1 MQIDGCFP
9 SAARLLRPLLVHHL
23 WLEVPDL
30 LHSKKMARMSIEEP
44 SVNITLPIEG
54 YSAHPILGNFYLPVE
69 VEDGRKASG
78 IHNLAREGWS
88 EETEIL
94 QNVETT
100 LCDYVPMPIYFPP
113 YLLCGGC
120 LHLLERLGTS
130 RVDVLPTCDIISVP
144 RNLPYKDGLRILHPR
159 LQERFGD
166 ENVDLALGVLEE
178 LIEVEELPP
187 FPPCIFQR
195 WKYEHLRR
203 REDYTNPHCPHTT
216 TIQAPVVPTKTLLDY
231 REQQAQKNFLY
242 PQPSPSAMPSYESLN
257 SKIAHQPSWRIEHS
271 VFVSIG
277 GKQASVAYCPTPAEL
292 HKGMWDPEYGRAG
305 ARVQTDTAHMNLPES
320 THAPA
325 VSSATIPKY
334 LTPTKAQLKNAMR
347 DIGKKVK
354 NQIQDFGEFSNGLV
368 HSGVEA
374 SPIRL
379 QDSVSLRTGCSH
391 NHDKEV
397 YLTNHFGRRNVE
409 LPVGVEVPNANFARK
424 HQLVPKGF
432 PVPDYL
438 LVCRSPTRDEIV
450 ARLCEMEIQEAVNCP
465 KQNPLQ
471 FFMTKCSSIPAT
483 PSVFFDGGLD
493 YKWDDAESILSLT
506 SDDLDT
512 QSFCQDEQRLQ
523 LTRLPQGS
531 SFSQRYTVPQSR
543 HRSPQSP
550 RRNDSAD
557 AISAHLFGRSYCS
570 AIDSVSDSRPF
581 DENDESNDS
590 FLHRSRREASCE
602 DEDMIHAS
610 GHSRVSSF
618 HSMNGMKSSPGSHHN
633 HTEAEI
639 LLPTVYAPLPNSS
652 SNHEMHPLV
661 PVIPKENIESL
672 SKSKQQTSK
681 PNDGGISVTSPSW
694 ETRYMDAFHN
704 SLGRCVKWSEPEPE
718 ADLNLVIGQ
727 LSSDTYSQQSSP
739 AHFDKAV
746 KPVHDIKWSSVEP
759 GDLLPRVGA
768 EHFGTINHSHAN
780 KDHSRMLGKV
790 VDDMT
795 GHVELPYSELHQTN
809 GSHTLVNATAP
820 PRLHER
826 PFLPYGWREDNHSV
840 TFDKQT
846 EEPPKDLVERGDDF
860 SEQGTLNFD
869 GANDN
874 DSPGNDSTDDN
885 RKQQTASHNTTNNSF
900 NCNNSKNS
908 PQNNRDARKL
918 LMALNNGH
926 LPTISPPEPLLIRK
940 QPSQIRVRAGA
951 ERQNDNISHTDTHYP
966 PRTSSIAKYESSQ
979 AENKPDISLREV
991 RSNSPI
997 GRSTISSSRGTVF
1010 SRATSERP
1018 ATVTTTHSTVSEIKG
1033 YYYSGSSGG
1042 FLGDFVPVG
1051 SPASVYSPQPQL
1063 PGKMTENA
1071 NSDTRKAAPLKELY
1085 RFEPETPTCLN
1096 ASPQTTFSDFIE
1108 SRDSRP
1114 VSSPNFGHTKHLSP
1128 ILYTSSHLARP
1139 GLQRSGSSPSVSPM
1153 RFAGRDLCPSPESF
1167 EYYVDPDS
1175 PSPIMKSSY
1184 NTQSSVRRG
1193 RAATLASQ
1201 YPMRRESPERFQHA
1215 SSSPVRQLTGDIYQR
1230 PSRSPVRQAEKN
1242 HGHRPVIATHT
1253 PTGAKMISNQHNKS
1267 FSSSDSSIINRA
1279 MTRSPS
1285 KTLVDVFEQDETAT
1299 ESPVLPPVSPKKR
1312 SRSPMKKMFG
1322 EHGWLGSS
1330 PNEIMLPQIQATRS
1344 ARKLEKPRKAGMME
1358 KIKSKIEEL
1367 TEKADAR
1374 NTDKNKVSVL
1384 SISISPFEQARYLV
1398 ELELMIVHTANTFL
1412 MTQFSQG
1419 RMSIDTIKKTVDTWK
1434 NKGRPAVVEFMY
1446 DQATQRDLVAVNQFN
1461 VRFHGEKLGDD
1472 VRIASMLY
1480 NWKQVAS
1487 LMAVRTFC
1495 NADTVLLKLLFD
1507 IEQILELIGATDSI
1521 MLRLQQLRVSIN
1533 ETIRIAK
1540 LGKTRREATNGHE
1553 MPWDPHKSTSTSR
1566 SVFAEDPYGGM
1577 KLVPD
1582 SYVE

>member
-1 MQIDGCFP
+1 MGC
-9 SAARLLRPLLVHHL
+9 AYY
-23 WLEVPDL
+23 
-30 LHSKKMARMSIEEP
+30 
-44 SVNITLPIEG
+44 TL
-54 YSAHPILGNFYLPVE
+54 
-69 VEDGRKASG
+69 
-78 IHNLAREGWS
+78 
-88 EETEIL
+88 
-94 QNVETT
+94 
-100 LCDYVPMPIYFPP
+100 DYK
-113 YLLCGGC
+113 
-120 LHLLERLGTS
+120 R
-130 RVDVLPTCDIISVP
+130 
-144 RNLPYKDGLRILHPR
+144 
-159 LQERFGD
+159 
-166 ENVDLALGVLEE
+166 ALGVLEE

-187 FPPCIFQR
+187 FPPSIFQR

-231 REQQAQKNFLY
+231 REQQTQKNFLY

-305 ARVQTDTAHMNLPES
+305 ARVQTDTARMNSSES

-325 VSSATIPKY
+325 ESSAVISKY
-334 LTPTKAQLKNAMR
+334 VTPTKAQLKNAMR
-347 DIGKKVK
+347 DIGKKMK
-354 NQIQDFGEFSNGLV
+354 DQIQDFGEFSNGLV

-374 SPIRL
+374 SAIRL
-379 QDSVSLRTGCSH
+379 QDSVSLGTGCSH
-391 NHDKEV
+391 NHDMEM
-397 YLTNHFGRRNVE
+397 YLRNHFGRRNVD

-424 HQLVPKGF
+424 HQLVEKGF

-465 KQNPLQ
+465 KHNPLQ
-471 FFMTKCSSIPAT
+471 FFLTKCPSIPAT

-493 YKWDDAESILSLT
+493 YKWDDAESMLSWT

-512 QSFCQDEQRLQ
+512 QSFCEDEQRFQ
-523 LTRLPQGS
+523 STRLPQGS
-531 SFSQRYTVPQSR
+531 GFPQRYTVPQR
-543 HRSPQSP
+543 QHRSPQSP

-557 AISAHLFGRSYCS
+557 AISAQLFGRSYCS
-570 AIDSVSDSRPF
+570 AINSVSDSRAF
-581 DENDESNDS
+581 DEVDESNDS
-590 FLHRSRREASCE
+590 FLHRSRREASCG

-618 HSMNGMKSSPGSHHN
+618 HSLNGMKWSPGSHHN

-639 LLPTVYAPLPNSS
+639 LLPTVYVPLPKSS
-652 SNHEMHPLV
+652 SNHEMHPRV
-661 PVIPKENIESL
+661 PVIPKENVEIL
-672 SKSKQQTSK
+672 SKSKQQTNK
-681 PNDGGISVTSPSW
+681 PKDGIISAMSPSW

-704 SLGRCVKWSEPEPE
+704 SLGGCVKWSEPEP
-718 ADLNLVIGQ
+718 ADLNLVVGP
-727 LSSDTYSQQSSP
+727 LSSDTYWQQSSP
-739 AHFDKAV
+739 AQFDKAV
-746 KPVHDIKWSSVEP
+746 KSVHEIQWSSVEP
-759 GDLLPRVGA
+759 SDLSLRFGA
-768 EHFGTINHSHAN
+768 EHSGTMNHSHVN
-780 KDHSRMLGKV
+780 KDYSRTLGKV
-790 VDDMT
+790 PEDMT

-809 GSHTLVNATAP
+809 GSHTLVNTTAP

-826 PFLPYGWREDNHSV
+826 PFLPYGWREDNHSAA
-840 TFDKQT
+840 FDKQT
-846 EEPPKDLVERGDDF
+846 EKPRKNLVERGDDF
-860 SEQGTLNFD
+860 SEQETLNFD
-869 GANDN
+869 GTNDN
-874 DSPGNDSTDDN
+874 HSPGNDSTDDS
-885 RKQQTASHNTTNNSF
+885 REQQTASHNTTKNSF
-900 NCNNSKNS
+900 DCNNNKNS
-908 PQNNRDARKL
+908 PQNNRAAREF
-918 LMALNNGH
+918 LMALNHGH

-951 ERQNDNISHTDTHYP
+951 ERQNNNISHTDTHYP
-966 PRTSSIAKYESSQ
+966 PRTSSIAKQESSQ
-979 AENKPDISLREV
+979 VENKVNIPLREV

-1010 SRATSERP
+1010 SRATGERP
-1018 ATVTTTHSTVSEIKG
+1018 ATATTTHSTVSEIKG

-1051 SPASVYSPQPQL
+1051 SPASVYSSQPPL
-1063 PGKMTENA
+1063 PGKMTENTIF
-1071 NSDTRKAAPLKELY
+1071 NIRKAAPLNELY
-1085 RFEPETPTCLN
+1085 RFEPETPACLN
-1096 ASPQTTFSDFIE
+1096 ESPQTTISDFIE

-1128 ILYTSSHLARP
+1128 FSYTSSHHTRP
-1139 GLQRSGSSPSVSPM
+1139 GLQRCGSSPSVSPM
-1153 RFAGRDLCPSPESF
+1153 RFAGRDLYPSPESF
-1167 EYYVDPDS
+1167 HYYGDPDS

-1184 NTQSSVRRG
+1184 NTQSSVGRG

-1201 YPMRRESPERFQHA
+1201 YPIRRESPEHLQYA
-1215 SSSPVRQLTGDIYQR
+1215 SSSPNRQLTGDSYQR
-1230 PSRSPVRQAEKN
+1230 PSRSPVRQAEKT
-1242 HGHRPVIATHT
+1242 HGHRPAIATHT

-1267 FSSSDSSIINRA
+1267 FSSSESTIINRT

-1285 KTLVDVFEQDETAT
+1285 KTLIDVSEQDETAL

-1330 PNEIMLPQIQATRS
+1330 PNEIMLPQIQATKS
-1344 ARKLEKPRKAGMME
+1344 ARKFEKPRRAGMME

-1374 NTDKNKVSVL
+1374 NVDKNRVSVL
-1384 SISISPFEQARYLV
+1384 SISVSPFEQARYLV

-1446 DQATQRDLVAVNQFN
+1446 DQGTQRDLVAVNQFN

-1472 VRIASMLY
+1472 VRITSMLY

-1540 LGKTRREATNGHE
+1540 LGETRREATNGRE
-1553 MPWDPHKSTSTSR
+1553 MPWDPHNSTSTSR
-1566 SVFAEDPYGGM
+1566 SVSIEDPYGGM